1 MIDICFVGN
10 SSIDYIMVGKEQ
22 YKTYGGSAIYSSLS
36 CRTCSDKNIAIISNV
51 NKELNNLLR
60 HYDIINL
67 GNINDDITTFK
78 LNEKDGSCEELKYY
92 NKPFKFPETININ
105 HLHISFRKGV
115 NIESILDNPNIKFQ
129 TLSVD
134 VMIHSVE
141 DMLPY
146 IVKYQNKIKYLFC
159 NMKEYFLIKKYI
171 NMIPYKIITN
181 EDKPVV
187 AISPNE
193 NLCFPIQPKDNIVS
207 STGAGD
213 TFIGGF
219 LSQYIDGKSINE
231 SVSCGIRNSSISLES
246 VGALTHIDK
255 NIDSFNL
262 ITPKHLP
269 NNIIVIGNSCSGKTT
284 FINYL
289 KKYYDIYTDVDDL
302 EPLLETFMLDDES
315 LVLSKDQFTKL
326 KDKLK
331 FMDNIYNEYIA
342 NYDNINHY
350 TKKAIYGNGHDIIRP
365 ILWDMILEKA
375 VSVLHSENNIIQF
388 SRGKDELYEHEF
400 GKNVYKRSIDSILD
414 YLPLKDKTVIVNLIS
429 PLTVR
434 KERNAKRYENGGH
447 FVSEDTMD
455 NVYDKDYFSYVETAG
470 SIGYIEVKK
479 QKYPVITICNDKTL
493 SPVELNSFLYYNLE
507 RVVNYYNEF
516 NREVEYEFKTNSK
529 RSLAKQI
536 K

>member
-10 SSIDYIMVGKEQ
+10 SSIDYIMTTKGQ

-36 CRTCSDKNIAIISNV
+36 CRVSSNKNIAIISNA
-51 NKELNNLLR
+51 NKELNDLLKN
-60 HYDIINL
+60 HDIINL
-67 GNINDDITTFK
+67 GNVNDDITIFK
-78 LNEKDGSCEELKYY
+78 LNENDGSCEGLHYY
-92 NKPFKFPETININ
+92 NKPFMFSKTININ

-115 NIESILDNPNIKFQ
+115 DIDSILDNPNLKFQ
-129 TLSVD
+129 TLSID
-134 VMIHSVE
+134 VMIYSVE

-146 IVKYQNKIKYLFC
+146 IVKYQDKIKLLFC
-159 NMKEYFLIKKYI
+159 NMKEYDLIKNYI
-171 NMIPYKIITN
+171 NKIPYKIITS

-187 AISPNE
+187 VITPNE
-193 NLCFPIQPKDNIVS
+193 NLCFQIQSKDNVIS

-219 LSQYIDGKSINE
+219 FSQYIDGKSINE
-231 SVSCGIRNSSISLES
+231 SVSCGIRNSSISLEKI
-246 VGALTHIDK
+246 GALTDIDK
-255 NIDSFNL
+255 NINSSNL
-262 ITPKHLP
+262 INPKHLP
-269 NNIIVIGNSCSGKTT
+269 NNIIVIGNSCAGKTT

-315 LVLSKDQFTKL
+315 LVLSKKQFTRL

-331 FMDNIYNEYIA
+331 FMKTVYNEYIE

-350 TKKAIYGNGHDIIRP
+350 TQKAVNGNGHDIIRP

-375 VSVLHSENNIIQF
+375 VSVLHTENNIIQF

-400 GKNVYKRSIDSILD
+400 GKDVYKRSIDSILD
-414 YLPLKDKTVIVNLIS
+414 YLPLKENTVIVNLIS

-434 KERNAKRYENGGH
+434 KERNAIRYENGGH

-455 NVYDKDYFSYVETAG
+455 TVYDKDYFSYIETAN
-470 SIGYIEVKK
+470 SIGYIEVNK
-479 QKYPVITICNDKTL
+479 QKYPVITIRNDKTL
-493 SPVELNSFLYYNLE
+493 SPIELNSFLYYNLE

>member
-10 SSIDYIMVGKEQ
+10 SSIDYISTINGQ

-36 CRTCSDKNIAIISNV
+36 CRTCFDKNIAIISNI
-51 NKELNNLLR
+51 NRELNDLLKN
-60 HYDIINL
+60 HNIINL
-67 GNINDDITTFK
+67 GNVNDNITTFK
-78 LNEKDGSCEELKYY
+78 LNENDGSCEEFHYY
-92 NKPFKFPETININ
+92 NKPFTFPETINIK

-115 NIESILDNPNIKFQ
+115 NIDSILHNPNIKFQ
-129 TLSVD
+129 TLSID
-134 VMIHSVE
+134 IMIHSVE

-146 IVKYQNKIKYLFC
+146 ILKYQNKIKYLFC
-159 NMKEYFLIKKYI
+159 NIKEYSLIKNYI
-171 NMIPYKIITN
+171 NKIPYKIITN
-181 EDKPVV
+181 EDKPVIV
-187 AISPNE
+187 ITPTE

-219 LSQYIDGKSINE
+219 LSQSIDEKFINE
-231 SVSCGIRNSSISLES
+231 SVSCGIRNSSISLER
-246 VGALTHIDK
+246 VGALTSIDK
-255 NIDSFNL
+255 NINSFNV

-269 NNIIVIGNSCSGKTT
+269 NNIIVIGNSCAGKTT

-315 LVLSKDQFTKL
+315 LALSKDKFTKL

-350 TKKAIYGNGHDIIRP
+350 TKKSLDGNGHDIIRP

-375 VSVLHSENNIIQF
+375 VSVLHSKNNIIQF

-414 YLPLKDKTVIVNLIS
+414 YLPHKENTVIVNLVS
-429 PLTVR
+429 PLTIR

-455 NVYDKDYFSYVETAG
+455 NVYDKDYFSYIEIAG

-493 SPVELNSFLYYNLE
+493 SPIELDSFLYYNLE
-507 RVVNYYNEF
+507 RVLNYYNEF

-529 RSLAKQI
+529 RSLAK
-536 K
+536 

>member
-10 SSIDYIMVGKEQ
+10 SSIDYIIAGKEQ

-51 NKELNNLLR
+51 NEELNNLLQ
-60 HYDIINL
+60 HHDIINL
-67 GNINDDITTFK
+67 GNVNDDITTFK
-78 LNEKDGSCEELKYY
+78 LNEDNGSCKGLKYY
-92 NKPFKFPETININ
+92 NKPFTFPETININ

-115 NIESILDNPNIKFQ
+115 NIDSILDNPNIKFQ

-171 NMIPYKIITN
+171 NKIPYKIITN

-187 AISPNE
+187 TISPNE
-193 NLCFPIQPKDNIVS
+193 NLCFPIESKDNIVS

-231 SVSCGIRNSSISLES
+231 SVSCGIRNSSISLER
-246 VGALTHIDK
+246 VGALTNIDK
-255 NIDSFNL
+255 NIDSFNI

-269 NNIIVIGNSCSGKTT
+269 NNIIVLGNSCAGKTT

-350 TKKAIYGNGHDIIRP
+350 TKKATDENGHDIIRP

-375 VSVLHSENNIIQF
+375 VSVLYSENNIIQF

-400 GKNVYKRSIDSILD
+400 GKNVYKRSIDFMLD

-434 KERNAKRYENGGH
+434 KERNAKRHENGGH

-455 NVYDKDYFSYVETAG
+455 NVYDKDYFSYIETAG